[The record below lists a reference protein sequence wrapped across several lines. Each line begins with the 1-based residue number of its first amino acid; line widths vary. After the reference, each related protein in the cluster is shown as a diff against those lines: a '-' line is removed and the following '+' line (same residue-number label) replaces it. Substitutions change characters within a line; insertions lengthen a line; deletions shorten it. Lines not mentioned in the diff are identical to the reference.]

1 MLNLA
6 ARTASLLLERS
17 EGVSSKQEG
26 SAAQGK
32 PVLGTRRGLHAL
44 ESARTGASMALA
56 STELT
61 FLLGKVHVQYF
72 L

>member
-6 ARTASLLLERS
+6 ARTTSLLPERS
-17 EGVSSKQEG
+17 ERVSTKQEG

-32 PVLGTRRGLHAL
+32 PVLWTHRGLHAL
-44 ESARTGASMALA
+44 ESAQTGASMVLA